1 MKLKWEMR
9 KLRGGGYAGII
20 MLPTGRMPGRRKKVL
35 RVQATS
41 KSKSSALLKAA
52 GIAASIAENPIMQ
65 SVLPPGSSKAIRAVA
80 KLAAAAKVG
89 KLEKTLLKYTGKGA
103 KRLAKKLKF
112 W

>member
-20 MLPTGRMPGRRKKVL
+20 MLPTGRAGRRKRIL
-35 RVQATS
+35 RIQATS

-65 SVLPPGSSKAIRAVA
+65 AVLPPGSSKAIRAVA
-80 KLAAAAKVG
+80 KLAAAAKLG
-89 KLEKTLLKYTGKGA
+89 KLEKTLLKYSGKGA

>member
-1 MKLKWEMR
+1 MKLKWELR
-9 KLRGGGYAGII
+9 KLRGGGYRGVIT
-20 MLPTGRMPGRRKKVL
+20 LPTGRGRRGKRAL
-35 RVQATS
+35 RIQATS